1 MTQEYPDK
9 RVSEEVDDFEPEL
22 KSTPFG
28 VSRRYWGDAPPK
40 VAPLPHWTEPPTGEI
55 PKIYA
60 LGDADRR
67 GVTHR
72 APDEVDEGAI
82 SFQRERRRL
91 EYDDRVGTVD
101 AGESGG
107 RHFALDDE
115 EPAPEVRGLRT
126 EEMPVPSEP
135 TGSLKV
141 ISSRPAPQSLRRGG
155 SHRLFKSGA
164 DAEEAGPEKVNAVE
178 LDMPERRRPSLKRRP
193 SPRESGA
200 GDERS
205 RRASRREPSAKSE
218 GGRSGG
224 SVAIR
229 FVTGV
234 VLGLIVIG
242 AFMVGQAAVL
252 LLLEVALVM
261 AASEFYQLVK
271 REHAGSPRGGYRP
284 AVAVGLI
291 GVIGAVAG
299 GYLKGPS
306 AMVLVLTFTILASF
320 LWYLLGVLK
329 APMLPNTA
337 VTFMGVAWIGLGGS
351 YVAAIIRPVSGDP
364 RRGLAYMMA
373 VLITVVAGDVFA
385 YLGGTVLGKRKLAPS
400 VSPGKTVEGFVIGA
414 VGAILAGAVIA
425 SRIHPVTVG
434 LGAAIG
440 ILAALG
446 GPCGD
451 LVESKIK
458 REIGAKDAGSI
469 LPGHGG
475 FLDRVDALIFVTPL
489 VYYLLYFTHHI
500 A

>member
-1 MTQEYPDK
+1 MAQEYPDK
-9 RVSEEVDDFEPEL
+9 RVSEEVEDSDQD
-22 KSTPFG
+22 SRSAPFG
-28 VSRRYWGDAPPK
+28 VSRRYWGDASPK
-40 VAPLPHWTEPPTGEI
+40 AAPLPHWTEPPTGEI
-55 PKIYA
+55 PKIF
-60 LGDADRR
+60 GMSESDRR
-67 GVTHR
+67 AGHLH
-72 APDEVDEGAI
+72 APEETDEGAI

-91 EYDDRVGTVD
+91 EYDDKLGTVD
-101 AGESGG
+101 HDHGGG
-107 RHFALDDE
+107 RHFAAEDDE
-115 EPAPEVRGLRT
+115 PEPEERGFST
-126 EEMPVPSEP
+126 EEMSVPSEP
-135 TGSLKV
+135 AGNLRV

-155 SHRLFKSGA
+155 SRRLFKAGA
-164 DAEEAGPEKVNAVE
+164 DSEEPEPEPIEDVE
-178 LDMPERRRPSLKRRP
+178 LDLPERRRPSLKRRP
-193 SPRESGA
+193 SPRESA
-200 GDERS
+200 PEEERPP
-205 RRASRREPSAKSE
+205 RAPRRESAPRRE

-224 SVAIR
+224 SFATRMI
-229 FVTGV
+229 TGV

-242 AFMVGQAAVL
+242 AFKVGQPAVL
-252 LLLEVALVM
+252 VLLGVALVL
-261 AASEFYQLVK
+261 AASEFYQLVR
-271 REHAGSPRGGYRP
+271 REHPGSPRGGYRP

-291 GVIGAVAG
+291 GVVGAVAG

-306 AMVLVLTFTILASF
+306 AMALVLTFTILASF

-329 APMLPNTA
+329 APILPNTA

-351 YVAAIIRPVSGDP
+351 YVAAIIRPVAGDP

-385 YLGGTVLGKRKLAPS
+385 YFGGSLLGKRKLAPS
-400 VSPGKTVEGFVIGA
+400 VSPGKTVEGLVIGA
-414 VGAILAGAVIA
+414 IGAILAGAVIA
-425 SRIHPVTVG
+425 SRIHPVTVS